1 MKPYLLAASVLMA
14 SAPVHA
20 ADLGYIEAP
29 VPEAYEA
36 PSDWTG
42 FYIGA
47 FGAAAHGDAGY
58 YSDIDD
64 TFPYEGDS
72 SGGLIGVQAGANYQV
87 NNFVFGGV
95 IDIALTNIEAGASGG
110 GITINSEVNYL
121 ASLRAKAGYAAD
133 TFLAYV
139 HGGAVVSETDTSAT
153 FDISGSDVGGFSG
166 DTRLGFTVGA
176 GLEVK
181 AADNISLFA
190 EYAYTDL
197 GDNVVFTNPPGAAN
211 FELEEK
217 IRFHT
222 VKAGVN
228 FHF

>member
-1 MKPYLLAASVLMA
+1 MKQALFAAVSVIAMA
-14 SAPVHA
+14 GTAAA
-20 ADLGYIEAP
+20 ADLPRRMPAPEYIAP
-29 VPEAYEA
+29 AF
-36 PSDWTG
+36 SWTG

-197 GDNVVFTNPPGAAN
+197 GDNVVFTNPPGAAD